1 MSKLTKLISV
11 VLGIML
17 LTLLL
22 PLLVTSALD
31 ANVPPQLLALRD
43 LSGIQFP
50 FRQLI
55 ATYTFWVALALI
67 IVILIGI
74 LVIIIF
80 PRLQTELPL
89 SKKDGQLVLS
99 RSAIDGLVKSV
110 VQEHGLMK
118 DFAVKTKLY
127 KRRFKVK
134 VTGDIIPKYD
144 VVNRTN
150 RLKSAIERTLSDF
163 VGVEQPIDLTVVV
176 KQVDKTGSSKQS
188 RVI

>member
-1 MSKLTKLISV
+1 MSKLTKLISIV
-11 VLGIML
+11 TGIVL

-50 FRQLI
+50 FRHLI

-67 IVILIGI
+67 VAVFIGI
-74 LVIIIF
+74 LVIIFF

-89 SKKDGQLVLS
+89 AKKDGQLVLS
-99 RSAIDGLVKSV
+99 KSAIDGLVKSV

-118 DFAVKTKLY
+118 TPTIKTKLY

-134 VTGDIIPKYD
+134 VTGDVVPKYD

-150 RLKSAIERTLSDF
+150 HLKSDIERTLREF
-163 VGVEQPIDLTVVV
+163 VGVEQPIDLVVVV